1 MTPQPRDIGLQAV
14 STVTAFAVNG
24 VIFAGMALA
33 GLIGD
38 DGPPPELPSVAVELL
53 ELPKLGQKPPD
64 PTALPRIQ
72 EPKPPP
78 PPPAEETS
86 LSRELEEELE
96 RKKEEEERVKREEER
111 KRKQEMERQR
121 LEDEKRRR
129 EEAEARRRKRA
140 MEAALNKATDPRADD
155 EDAPGFENGVRE
167 GTSTNPESLR
177 NKLVY
182 LSRVEAALRS
192 QFEVP
197 SLVSKDLL
205 ERLEATVRFKID
217 KNGKVVGEPRLVKRS
232 GNKLFDDAAMTAVR
246 KFGPGSQL
254 RIPLPLGDEDLKKIV
269 LREGLRPT
277 MHGRKL

>member
-1 MTPQPRDIGLQAV
+1 MRPQARDIGLQAV

-24 VIFAGMALA
+24 LIFVGMAVAGMFS
-33 GLIGD
+33 GD
-38 DGPPPELPSVAVELL
+38 PGPPELPAVDVQLL
-53 ELPKLGQKPPD
+53 ELPKLGAKPPD
-64 PTALPRIQ
+64 PKKLMRIV

-86 LSRELEEELE
+86 LSREVEEELE
-96 RKKEEEERVKREEER
+96 RKKEEEQRKKEEER
-111 KRKQEMERQR
+111 KRKEEMERKR

-129 EEAEARRRKRA
+129 EEREASRRKRA
-140 MEAALNKATDPRADD
+140 MEAALKKATDPRADD
-155 EDAPGFENGVRE
+155 EDAPGFEKGVRE

-197 SLVSKDLL
+197 SLISKDKLK
-205 ERLEATVRFKID
+205 RLEATVRFKIN
-217 KNGKVVGEPRLVKRS
+217 KTGKVVGQPRLVKSS

-277 MHGRKL
+277 MHGRNF